1 MQKAIKFNPTDP
13 TSLYLL
19 AEWHYSC
26 YNVSW
31 AERQIAKVVFG
42 TLPEPDL
49 EEALSCL
56 KKAEE
61 LEPLFYSKNLVLLAK
76 ALIALKRENDLAK
89 DSLRKVLSNFEQ
101 SIKWDDVEVNY
112 FNIYS

>member
-1 MQKAIKFNPTDP
+1 MNPNRNANSSSSPFQWAAILIDEAAAKKGTKERIKQLLTVKGHMQDAIKYSPTDP

-31 AERQIAKVVFG
+31 AERQVAKMIFG

-49 EEALSCL
+49 EEALS
-56 KKAEE
+56 K
-61 LEPLFYSKNLVLLAK
+61 
-76 ALIALKRENDLAK
+76 
-89 DSLRKVLSNFEQ
+89 
-101 SIKWDDVEVNY
+101 
-112 FNIYS
+112 

>member
-1 MQKAIKFNPTDP
+1 MNFSCDLKRIFINLFIT
-13 TSLYLL
+13 

-31 AERQIAKVVFG
+31 AERQAARLIFG

-49 EEALSCL
+49 EEALTCL

-61 LEPLFYSKNLVLLAK
+61 LGNHLF
-76 ALIALKRENDLAK
+76 
-89 DSLRKVLSNFEQ
+89 
-101 SIKWDDVEVNY
+101 
-112 FNIYS
+112 

>member
-1 MQKAIKFNPTDP
+1 MQDAIKYSPTDP

-31 AERQIAKVVFG
+31 AERQVAKMIFG

-49 EEALSCL
+49 EEALSKLICPPTFSVDFPVRL
-56 KKAEE
+56 IH
-61 LEPLFYSKNLVLLAK
+61 EP
-76 ALIALKRENDLAK
+76 
-89 DSLRKVLSNFEQ
+89 
-101 SIKWDDVEVNY
+101 
-112 FNIYS
+112 